1 MKIVKTVDRELTEN
15 ELLTIERFRGY
26 TDGVSFALIGDNV
39 TVILD
44 EVEGNDAELL
54 KSEAQ
59 RLMSELL
66 HTHPD
71 FDVISMDDGSTMILM
86 NTGVVAFSSVDPES
100 SGMSLYLEL
109 RGMCLEASERGE
121 IIAVAFEEDAE

>member
-15 ELLTIERFRGY
+15 ELLTIERFRSY

-44 EVEGNDAELL
+44 EAERNDAELL
-54 KSEAQ
+54 KSEAK

-66 HTHPD
+66 QMHPD

-109 RGMCLEASERGE
+109 RGMCLEACERGE

>member
-44 EVEGNDAELL
+44 EAEGNDAELL
-54 KSEAQ
+54 KSEAK

-66 HTHPD
+66 QMHPD

-109 RGMCLEASERGE
+109 RGMCLEACERGE
-121 IIAVAFEEDAE
+121 IIAVAFEEDAG

>member
-44 EVEGNDAELL
+44 EVEGNDVELL

-66 HTHPD
+66 QMHPD

-100 SGMSLYLEL
+100 SGMTLYLEL
-109 RGMCLEASERGE
+109 RGMCLEACERGE